1 MLMAIFMRGS
11 GSMTKLMDME
21 LISMQMGLLML
32 ENGTKISN
40 TDTAS
45 KNGLMVPSM
54 RASIK
59 MARNMEMDSL
69 LLLTPVHTLDNF

>member
-1 MLMAIFMRGS
+1 MLMAIFMKGS
-11 GSMTKLMDME
+11 GSMIRLTDME

-40 TDTAS
+40 MDTES

-59 MARNMEMDSL
+59 MARNTEMDS
-69 LLLTPVHTLDNF
+69 